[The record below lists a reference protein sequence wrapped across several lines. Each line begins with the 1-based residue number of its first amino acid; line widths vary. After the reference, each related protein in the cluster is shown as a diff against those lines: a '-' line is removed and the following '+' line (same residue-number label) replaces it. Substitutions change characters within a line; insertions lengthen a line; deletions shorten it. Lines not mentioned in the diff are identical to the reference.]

1 MPKVHKEPMKL
12 RPVVTYINSFS
23 SIFSNRLDFRM
34 KELLFLIPSYVKNS
48 KQILEELQDLK
59 LPPNAKLFKADATAM
74 YTNIDTET
82 GLQAFQNL
90 FQLYNQLIPDDFPIL
105 RKLRIVMEN
114 NIFKFGNTFWLQTQG
129 TAMGTPAAPLYS
141 IFTFGHNENTAILPS
156 FQQNLIY
163 YKRVIGDIF
172 GIWVNRT
179 NNIVAQSPTCAW
191 SNFNKNL
198 NQFGSLRW
206 NVEPL
211 TTSSTFLDL
220 SLSIKDGQI
229 TTATFQKP
237 LNLYLYTPPLSTH
250 PPSCLKRLITG
261 EIYQYWLQNT
271 EEADFIKITTNFIL

>member
-1 MPKVHKEPMKL
+1 
-12 RPVVTYINSFS
+12 
-23 SIFSNRLDFRM
+23 
-34 KELLFLIPSYVKNS
+34 
-48 KQILEELQDLK
+48 
-59 LPPNAKLFKADATAM
+59 
-74 YTNIDTET
+74 
-82 GLQAFQNL
+82 
-90 FQLYNQLIPDDFPIL
+90 
-105 RKLRIVMEN
+105 
-114 NIFKFGNTFWLQTQG
+114 
-129 TAMGTPAAPLYS
+129 MGTPAAPLYS